1 MDLQDIQLTEADFD
15 MLIEG
20 LDVLPEKGSTGML
33 LAELVGGMLG
43 DKDPRMQKAVDATL
57 NKDKAKKEAHKKQLR
72 EETTLLKSKLIMLKR
87 YLITNGALKTTN
99 KILGNDKA

>member
-20 LDVLPEKGSTGML
+20 LDALPDKGSGGRI
-33 LAELVGGMLG
+33 LAELMGGIMAK
-43 DKDPRMQKAVDATL
+43 DDPRMQAGVDKIL
-57 NKDKAKKEAHKKQLR
+57 GKNDAKKEAQKKQLN
-72 EETTLLKSKLIMLKR
+72 EDITLLKSKLILLKR

-99 KILGNDKA
+99 KILGNDK